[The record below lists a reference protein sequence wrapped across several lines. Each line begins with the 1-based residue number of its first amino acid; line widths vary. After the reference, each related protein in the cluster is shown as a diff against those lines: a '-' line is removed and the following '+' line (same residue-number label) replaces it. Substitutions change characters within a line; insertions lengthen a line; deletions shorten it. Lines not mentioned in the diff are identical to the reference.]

1 MLTAKQSELIR
12 FIRSST
18 ASKGYGPSYREM
30 AQALDLRST
39 SGVHRLVSGL
49 EDRGF
54 IARLPGRARSIQ
66 IIRGGVQ

>member
-1 MLTAKQSELIR
+1 MLTAKQSELLR

-18 ASKGYGPSYREM
+18 SATGHGPSYREM
-30 AQALDLRST
+30 AQALWLASI